1 MSLSTSNLKTMC
13 VIIYKPAGK
22 ELPGLDIL
30 DRACQRNPHGCGL
43 VSPSVFYKGLSY
55 NSFKKHLKECS
66 IDEPLLIHF
75 RFATHG
81 SIKKSNCHPFYDK
94 EAETYFMHNGVL
106 YGIRPYKDKTDS
118 ECAFECFLQ
127 PTIQKHGLQSEEL
140 GIEVDNIIGYSKF
153 AFLQGDKVRLFGDY
167 IFHDGCYYSNLRFL

>member
-1 MSLSTSNLKTMC
+1 MC

-22 ELPGLDIL
+22 ELPCLDIL
-30 DRACQRNPHGCGL
+30 DRACRRNPHGCGL
-43 VSPSVFYKGLSY
+43 VSPGVFYKGLSY
-55 NSFKKHLKECS
+55 NSFKKHLKECR

-94 EAETYFMHNGVL
+94 ETETYFMHNGVL

-127 PTIQKHGLQSEEL
+127 PTIKKYGLRSEEL
-140 GIEVDNIIGYSKF
+140 GMEVDNIIGYSKF
-153 AFLQGDKVRLFGDY
+153 AFMQDDKVRLFGDY
-167 IFHDGCYYSNLRFL
+167 ILHGDCYYSNLRFL